1 MDVEFKDKRA
11 ALLETDDWAKAK
23 LPAPVVMSARRKLI
37 LIRSAPDERTL
48 RNWKSLH
55 FEKLTGPR
63 ADECS
68 IRLKDQWRMT
78 FVIANDLQPPK
89 LTVLSIEDYH

>member
-1 MDVEFKDKRA
+1 MDVEFKDKRV
-11 ALLETDDWAKAK
+11 ALIETDNWAKTK

-37 LIRSAPDERTL
+37 LVRSAPDERTL

-55 FEKLTGPR
+55 FEKLAGAR
-63 ADECS
+63 SGEYS
-68 IRLKDQWRMT
+68 IRLNDQWRMT
-78 FVIANDLQPPK
+78 LVIANDLKPPK